1 MKLTCVLVVLLLLL
15 PYGDLITNNYIRGA
29 ARKVTPWRRNLKTR
43 DVCDSLV
50 GGHCIHNG
58 CWCDQEAPHGN
69 CCDTDGCTAA
79 WWCPGTKW
87 D

>member
-1 MKLTCVLVVLLLLL
+1 
-15 PYGDLITNNYIRGA
+15 
-29 ARKVTPWRRNLKTR
+29 

-58 CWCDQEAPHGN
+58 CWCDQDAPHGN
-69 CCDTDGCTAA
+69 CCDTGGCVW